1 MHLGR
6 ISVYFYTGLFMISF
20 SYATATSW
28 LSILGLTFCAFIF
41 NTTEFAP
48 ISLLSDIAHDFSM
61 SEADVGLMMTLYAWI
76 VATISLPLML
86 LTKDVERKKL
96 LLYLIG
102 FFVLSHLLSSI
113 AWNYHVLLLS
123 RVGIAIAHAIFWSI
137 TASLVYRLAPKGQTT
152 KAMSILATGSSLAVV
167 LGLPIGRMIG
177 QAFGWRVTFGVIAL
191 LAIGML
197 LYLSRF
203 LPKLPSHNAG
213 SLKSLPLIMKR
224 PALVGVYVLT
234 VLGITAHFTAYS
246 YIEPFFQIVSHFN
259 VTYATIALFIV
270 GISGLLGS
278 VLFARYKHLH
288 PIRLVLFAFSALIL
302 SLGLMLPLSAHE
314 LSFSAL
320 CILWGIAICL
330 ISLILQITILELAP
344 DATDVAMSLYSGIY
358 NIGIGGGAFVGS
370 LVTTHIGMQ
379 YIGFVGLIFALM
391 GIVLSIWIWKSYLIA
406 KKG

>member
-48 ISLLSDIAHDFSM
+48 ISPLSDIAHDFSM

-167 LGLPIGRMIG
+167 LGLPIGRMIN
-177 QAFGWRVTFGVIAL
+177 QLWW
-191 LAIGML
+191 
-197 LYLSRF
+197 
-203 LPKLPSHNAG
+203 
-213 SLKSLPLIMKR
+213 LI
-224 PALVGVYVLT
+224 
-234 VLGITAHFTAYS
+234 
-246 YIEPFFQIVSHFN
+246 
-259 VTYATIALFIV
+259 
-270 GISGLLGS
+270 
-278 VLFARYKHLH
+278 
-288 PIRLVLFAFSALIL
+288 
-302 SLGLMLPLSAHE
+302 
-314 LSFSAL
+314 
-320 CILWGIAICL
+320 
-330 ISLILQITILELAP
+330 
-344 DATDVAMSLYSGIY
+344 
-358 NIGIGGGAFVGS
+358 
-370 LVTTHIGMQ
+370 
-379 YIGFVGLIFALM
+379 
-391 GIVLSIWIWKSYLIA
+391 
-406 KKG
+406 